1 MKSQVLLWLLTTLI
15 ILLGI
20 FRACLGFN
28 EPWVLKLKD
37 LKPKHPN
44 DK

>member
-1 MKSQVLLWLLTTLI
+1 MKSQVLLWLLTSLI

-20 FRACLGFN
+20 FRACLDFDK
-28 EPWVLKLKD
+28 PWVIKLKD
-37 LKPKHPN
+37 LKPKHPD